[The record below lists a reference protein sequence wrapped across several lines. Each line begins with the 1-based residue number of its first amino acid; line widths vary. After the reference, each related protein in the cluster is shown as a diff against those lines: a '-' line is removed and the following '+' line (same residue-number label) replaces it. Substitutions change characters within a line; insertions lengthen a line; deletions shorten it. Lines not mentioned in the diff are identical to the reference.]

1 MMTTQIEELD
11 LHGENKL
18 TQTSEIF
25 PAKSDVIYVSIV
37 PICITDGH
45 RMLHDLNCVIQS
57 LIALEQSS
65 QSKLIFFSIKTEK
78 YVQQALNRKKTN
90 EYTKMVKAI
99 GKRRKSIAEND
110 PIRQRMLKERQE
122 HARRQDNDYSH
133 VFR

>member
-1 MMTTQIEELD
+1 M
-11 LHGENKL
+11 
-18 TQTSEIF
+18 TQTNEIF

>member
-1 MMTTQIEELD
+1 MTTQIEELD

-18 TQTSEIF
+18 TQTNEIF